1 MLRLLAEDAPTLM
14 KSTQIVDNRVI
25 MEKLLGIEVKR
36 VWGLSEVDTYR
47 SLGEH
52 LFKSREYHS

>member
-36 VWGLSEVDTYR
+36 V
-47 SLGEH
+47 
-52 LFKSREYHS
+52 